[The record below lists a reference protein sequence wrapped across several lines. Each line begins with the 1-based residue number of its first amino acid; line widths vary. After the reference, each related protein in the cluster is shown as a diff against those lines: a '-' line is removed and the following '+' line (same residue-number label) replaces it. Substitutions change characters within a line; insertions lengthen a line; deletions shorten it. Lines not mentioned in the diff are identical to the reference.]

1 MNSDARLDSG
11 APSKLQARL
20 AAQILEHIRAN
31 EFAPATHLAEAELCR
46 QFRVSRSPVRG
57 ALALLERHGHVEHVP
72 RRGYFTRDGA
82 AGTPVPVPHA
92 SDDDL
97 YLTIAED
104 RVVHRLPGQVSEADL
119 LRRYDV
125 PKGELH
131 RALQRLLRE
140 GLVERLPGRGWLFAP
155 VLNSKETHDESYR
168 FRLAIEP
175 YALFEP
181 GYRLDAA
188 AAAECERKHHRI
200 LDGSVRQITAIEL
213 FDMNAEFHELLAAGS
228 GNRFFLQAIQQQN
241 RLRRFV
247 NYHWTYGPERVFDTC
262 REHLAVLEAVK
273 SGNLSWAATLLRRHL
288 EISASVSPYQ
298 EADGDQAPVPPQ
310 HVIRLR

>member
-1 MNSDARLDSG
+1 MTENPSPG
-11 APSKLQARL
+11 ANGPSKLQAKL
-20 AAQILEHIRAN
+20 AAQILDYIRSGGL
-31 EFAPATHLAEAELCR
+31 APATHLAEAELCR
-46 QFRVSRSPVRG
+46 QFKVSRSPVRA
-57 ALALLERHGHVEHVP
+57 ALALLAQHGHVEHVP

-82 AGTPVPVPHA
+82 AATPVA
-92 SDDDL
+92 GLQGTDDDL

-104 RVVHRLPGQVSEADL
+104 RVLQRLPEQVSEADL

-125 PKGELH
+125 SKGELG

-155 VLNSKETHDESYR
+155 ILDSKETHDESYR

-175 YALFEP
+175 WALLEP
-181 GYRLDAA
+181 GYALDSAG
-188 AAAECERKHHRI
+188 AAECERKHHRI
-200 LDGSVRQITAIEL
+200 LDGSVRWITAIDL

-228 GNRFFLQAIQQQN
+228 NNRFFVQAIQQQN

-247 NYHWTYGPERVFDTC
+247 NYHWTYGPERVLDTC

-273 SGNLSWAATLLRRHL
+273 SGDRTWAATLLRRHL
-288 EISASVSPYQ
+288 EISASVSPYYVVGEGQ
-298 EADGDQAPVPPQ
+298 SPVPPQ
-310 HVIRLR
+310 HIIRLP